1 MRDKMIIIFGLAGS
15 GKSTQGQ
22 LLAEKLG
29 YVWLSVGE
37 VIREAGRFGEILKT
51 GKLVDDGIVI
61 ELMRKKI
68 EAALGRGKN
77 VVLDGFPRN
86 IVQTEWV
93 LKHLV
98 EKIDIA
104 IYLEV
109 NKDELWKRL
118 KLRGREDD
126 TEDAMKQRFMVFEQN
141 IYTMLEM
148 LRAKNIK
155 IKKVDGVGEIE
166 EINQRILEAV
176 RG

>member
-1 MRDKMIIIFGLAGS
+1 MIIIFGLAGS

-37 VIREAGRFGEILKT
+37 VIRETGRFDEILKT

-68 EAALGRGKN
+68 EAALGKGKN

-86 IVQTEWV
+86 VVQTEWV
-93 LKHLV
+93 LKYLA
-98 EKIDIA
+98 EKIDVA

-148 LRAKNIK
+148 LKAKNIK

>member
-1 MRDKMIIIFGLAGS
+1 MIIIFGLAGS

>member
-1 MRDKMIIIFGLAGS
+1 MIIIFGLAGS

-37 VIREAGRFGEILKT
+37 VIRETGRFGEILKT
-51 GKLVDDGIVI
+51 GQLVDDETVI

-68 EAALGRGKN
+68 EAALGRGRN

-86 IVQTEWV
+86 VVQTEWV

-126 TEDAMKQRFMVFEQN
+126 AEDAMKQRFMVFEQN

-166 EINQRILEAV
+166 EINQRILEVV

>member
-1 MRDKMIIIFGLAGS
+1 MIIIFGLAGS

-29 YVWLSVGE
+29 SLVSVE
-37 VIREAGRFGEILKT
+37 VIWEAGRFGEILKT

>member
-1 MRDKMIIIFGLAGS
+1 M
-15 GKSTQGQ
+15 
-22 LLAEKLG
+22 
-29 YVWLSVGE
+29 
-37 VIREAGRFGEILKT
+37 
-51 GKLVDDGIVI
+51 
-61 ELMRKKI
+61 
-68 EAALGRGKN
+68 
-77 VVLDGFPRN
+77 
-86 IVQTEWV
+86 V

>member
-1 MRDKMIIIFGLAGS
+1 MIILFGLAGS

-37 VIREAGRFGEILKT
+37 VIRETGRFGEILKT
-51 GKLVDDGIVI
+51 GKLVDDEIVI
-61 ELMRKKI
+61 ELMREKI

-86 IVQTEWV
+86 VVQTEWV

-148 LRAKNIK
+148 LKAKNIK
-155 IKKVDGVGEIE
+155 IGKVDGVGEIE